1 LSQRSRR
8 LLEEAVRD
16 LEISCYNKAASAS
29 YFAVRMLAEETLR
42 QLDEHIPRR
51 GDKLANAIKSKGL
64 RRRGYSHGNLI
75 CSWEESRPR
84 SRSGER
90 ELAVKLSMEVH
101 KQLERYLEG
110 VRGGRDWKPNTS
122 IPEQRL

>member
-1 LSQRSRR
+1 
-8 LLEEAVRD
+8 
-16 LEISCYNKAASAS
+16 
-29 YFAVRMLAEETLR
+29 MLAEETLR
-42 QLDEHIPRR
+42 QLGEHIPRR
-51 GDKLANAIKSKGL
+51 GDKLANAIKNKGL
-64 RRRGYSHGNLI
+64 RRRGYSHGNPI
-75 CSWEESRPR
+75 CSQEESRPR

>member
-42 QLDEHIPRR
+42 QLGEHIPRR
-51 GDKLANAIKSKGL
+51 DDKLANAIKNKGL
-64 RRRGYSHGNLI
+64 RRRGYSHGNPI
-75 CSWEESRPR
+75 RYQEESGLR
-84 SRSGER
+84 SWSDKGGGGASSKA
-90 ELAVKLSMEVH
+90 LH
-101 KQLERYLEG
+101 EG
-110 VRGGRDWKPNTS
+110 LQAT
-122 IPEQRL
+122 